1 MSKEEKKRRKAGI
14 LVAFVFHVALVILLF
29 SFTVTPPEVEPEPE
43 LIVFDFS
50 GSSASGGS
58 SASKSKAKSETNT
71 SKADPVKTQKS
82 ESPVT
87 KAKSTTKST
96 TSSNNT
102 PKVNK
107 NATAGSNTFGGNKGN
122 GSGNSDGDGSDNGN
136 GDGVGGPGLTGKIGK
151 LGSRKR
157 IYIPKV
163 NNPVKEE
170 GKVVVEV
177 TVLRSG
183 KVESAR
189 VLRNNSGTTTNNTA
203 HYAEAKKEALKIIFA
218 KNPNGKQYEKGEV
231 TINFVLQ

>member
-29 SFTVTPPEVEPEPE
+29 SFKVPEPELVSKPE

-122 GSGNSDGDGSDNGN
+122 GSGNSDGDGSDNGE
-136 GDGVGGPGLTGKIGK
+136 GEGVGGPGIEGKIGK

-157 IYIPKV
+157 IYTPKV

-170 GKVVVEV
+170 GKVAVEV

-189 VLRNNSGTTTNNTA
+189 VLRTHSKTTTNNTS
-203 HYAEAKKEALKIIFA
+203 HYSEAKKEALKFVFA
-218 KNPNGKQYEKGEV
+218 KNPSGKEFEKGIIV
-231 TINFVLQ
+231 INFILQ